1 MHCKEKKSKSCLPKK
16 LCHEKKGT
24 SFPVL
29 QKDLKFSVIFHPYKY
44 VSSTKLFGQHHF
56 QPNLFGFLLLKTCR
70 NVKIC
75 AKNKSVPTI
84 FFEEKDT
91 KEFLVALISSEE

>member
-1 MHCKEKKSKSCLPKK
+1 MKTRNNALKEKKSKSCLPKK

-24 SFPVL
+24 SFPVV
-29 QKDLKFSVIFHPYKY
+29 QKDLKFSVIFHPYKC

-56 QPNLFGFLLLKTCR
+56 KPNLFGFVQKTCR

-75 AKNKSVPTI
+75 AKIKVYQQ
-84 FFEEKDT
+84 FC
-91 KEFLVALISSEE
+91 LRLR

>member
-1 MHCKEKKSKSCLPKK
+1 MKTRNNALKKKQKSKSCLPKK

-24 SFPVL
+24 SFPVV
-29 QKDLKFSVIFHPYKY
+29 QKDLKFSVIFHPYKCV

-56 QPNLFGFLLLKTCR
+56 KPNLFGFVQKTCR

-84 FFEEKDT
+84 LFET
-91 KEFLVALISSEE
+91 KIQKLL

>member
-1 MHCKEKKSKSCLPKK
+1 MK
-16 LCHEKKGT
+16 KKGT
-24 SFPVL
+24 SFPVV
-29 QKDLKFSVIFHPYKY
+29 QKDLKFSVIFHPYKC

-56 QPNLFGFLLLKTCR
+56 KPNLFGFVQKTCR

-84 FFEEKDT
+84 LFET
-91 KEFLVALISSEE
+91 KIQKLL